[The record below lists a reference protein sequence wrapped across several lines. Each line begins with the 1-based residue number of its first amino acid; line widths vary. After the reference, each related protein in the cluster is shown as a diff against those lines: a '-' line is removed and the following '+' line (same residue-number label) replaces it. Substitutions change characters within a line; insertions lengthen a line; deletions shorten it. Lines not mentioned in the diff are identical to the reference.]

1 MVRPYGKPHHTEWG
15 EQDRDTAGTE
25 TKQSEERIKAANKRP
40 NAGNQDSIFL
50 CSSLFNVMFK
60 SSMSSVSTRFYL
72 YNGN

>member
-1 MVRPYGKPHHTEWG
+1 MVCPYGKTHHTVWG
-15 EQDRDTAGTE
+15 ERDWDAAGTE
-25 TKQSEERIKAANKRP
+25 TKQSEEHIKAANKRP

-72 YNGN
+72 FNGN